1 MTKSVQFKNDPVGK
15 FRDLADAIKNN
26 TVRDGAVI
34 TEKEVNASYN
44 SHLPEGVTPDTV
56 KAISKYNSQYL
67 KASTLAVGELAA
79 EAFLEDKSLQS
90 VTATI
95 GFQAPGDAYKFSVD
109 RSREF
114 PVPRAKGEDP
124 STPQKKVTKHLHIE
138 RTVEITGQSIKSVS
152 SVMSEEFK
160 DRFAS

>member
-34 TEKEVNASYN
+34 TEKETNASYN

-79 EAFLEDKSLQS
+79 EAFLEDKNLQS

-95 GFQAPGDAYKFSVD
+95 GFQAPGDAYKF
-109 RSREF
+109 
-114 PVPRAKGEDP
+114 
-124 STPQKKVTKHLHIE
+124 
-138 RTVEITGQSIKSVS
+138 
-152 SVMSEEFK
+152 
-160 DRFAS
+160 